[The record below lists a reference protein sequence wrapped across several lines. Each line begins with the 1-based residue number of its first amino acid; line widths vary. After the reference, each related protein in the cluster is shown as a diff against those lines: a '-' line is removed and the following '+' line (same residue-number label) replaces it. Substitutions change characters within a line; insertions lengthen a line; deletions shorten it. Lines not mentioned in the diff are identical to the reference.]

1 MLIFV
6 QVYMTIDK
14 ILYLY
19 KVLEEQKRAKE
30 STKRKLEAS
39 EEKCFWSTKCSWSDD
54 VIRSKF
60 IRSASSEARSP
71 EVEVHQEMKNLKDSR
86 AGNMFWSCL
95 SFAKDWKSVTT
106 TLEMKFESIGCL
118 FYQERWQRTIV
129 RTVQP
134 LPPLLCSCLC
144 NKTRITALPV
154 EIFLHTR
161 NAFQIDPS

>member
-1 MLIFV
+1 
-6 QVYMTIDK
+6 VYRTIDK

-39 EEKCFWSTKCSWSDD
+39 EEKCSWSTKCSWRDD

-71 EVEVHQEMKNLKDSR
+71 EAEVHQEMKNLKDSR
-86 AGNMFWSCL
+86 VGNMFWSCL
-95 SFAKDWKSVTT
+95 SFAKDWKRVTT
-106 TLEMKFESIGCL
+106 ALEMKFESIGCL
-118 FYQERWQRTIV
+118 VYQERWQRTIV

-144 NKTRITALPV
+144 NKTRITTLPA
-154 EIFLHTR
+154 EMFLHTR
-161 NAFQIDPS
+161 NAFEIDPS

>member
-6 QVYMTIDK
+6 QVYWTIDK

-39 EEKCFWSTKCSWSDD
+39 EEKYSWSND

-71 EVEVHQEMKNLKDSR
+71 EAEVHQEMKNLKDSR
-86 AGNMFWSCL
+86 SGNMIWSCL
-95 SFAKDWKSVTT
+95 CIAKDWKSITT
-106 TLEMKFESIGCL
+106 ALEKEFESIGCL

-144 NKTRITALPV
+144 NKTRITALPA
-154 EIFLHTR
+154 EMFPHTR
-161 NAFQIDPS
+161 NAFEIDPS